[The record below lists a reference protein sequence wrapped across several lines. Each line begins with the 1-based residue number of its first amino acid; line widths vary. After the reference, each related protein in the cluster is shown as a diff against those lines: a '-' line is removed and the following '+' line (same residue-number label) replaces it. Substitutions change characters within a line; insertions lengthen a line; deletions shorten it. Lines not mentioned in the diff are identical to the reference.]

1 MCIYT
6 NIHLYSMCVYIHI
19 YVLYID
25 THIHSQILYLS
36 NNDQLIFE
44 QNWMKG
50 RVQPFTDL
58 GFSLLHPFYMLHSSI
73 DKNFSCQSLLTLNL
87 CTLLS
92 LYLDILYAPLLS
104 VPTQA
109 LQFEFKE
116 MWPASVIGPSFLA
129 IWILC
134 SKETQLLW
142 GKYLFCLWWSPK
154 YLFFTSYFLHP
165 LPGDAS
171 LDWNLVTAGPH
182 CLCLQGHTLSLL
194 YTPPKPNLTSI
205 LA

>member
-1 MCIYT
+1 MI
-6 NIHLYSMCVYIHI
+6 NW
-19 YVLYID
+19 
-25 THIHSQILYLS
+25 YL
-36 NNDQLIFE
+36 NKT
-44 QNWMKG
+44 WMKG

-104 VPTQA
+104 LPTQA

-154 YLFFTSYFLHP
+154 YLWCWDPILLFTSPSWRCQSWLEP
-165 LPGDAS
+165 CDSWPSLPVSPRAHS
-171 LDWNLVTAGPH
+171 F
-182 CLCLQGHTLSLL
+182 LSLH
-194 YTPPKPNLTSI
+194 TSKTKPYIYFNLGLWLS
-205 LA
+205 